1 MLKDISPNFSLQG
14 FSLIKFLK
22 GNKEFIK
29 TIIALGFGATG
40 YLVTG
45 GYLEAGL
52 SSILS
57 KFALDILDYYTAE
70 VDNSK
75 N

>member
-1 MLKDISPNFSLQG
+1 MKNNISPKFSIKG
-14 FSLIKFLK
+14 FNVIKFLK

-29 TIIALGFGATG
+29 TIISLGLGATG

-45 GYLEAGL
+45 GYIEAGL

-57 KFALDILDYYTAE
+57 KFALDILDYYTSKI
-70 VDNSK
+70 DNSK
-75 N
+75 